1 VRTLTLNRP
10 EKRNALNRQLLADL
24 DEVVAQ
30 TGTDPAV
37 RVLIITGA
45 GPLFCAGA
53 DINDLATVDPAGA
66 ERHMLWGQEIFNRI
80 EDLPKPVL
88 CAING
93 HAFGGGMELALA
105 CDLRYIASGATLA
118 QKEITLAN
126 VPGWG
131 GTQRLPRLIGMTRAK
146 EAIFTGEPVPAE
158 RALRFGLVND
168 VTGAADLAGRVT
180 EVALALADS
189 SPTALRKA
197 KAAMHESTDPDRAVG
212 MAREAAGVAACFATE
227 QQRAAVEAF
236 IGRRGATGATRT

>member
-180 EVALALADS
+180 
-189 SPTALRKA
+189 
-197 KAAMHESTDPDRAVG
+197 
-212 MAREAAGVAACFATE
+212 
-227 QQRAAVEAF
+227 
-236 IGRRGATGATRT
+236 